1 MKTKLQIKPEK
12 YFRSFNRICSC
23 GSANWASFEV
33 VNTGSGSIALF
44 YFCTWNEW
52 IMNMKKKGVSPSQF
66 YGLWVKRYSAVKTSI
81 LRDLNRTESQEMV
94 MSTIASLKHMDL
106 KKTTLTKIRLEKVMI
121 RTLKQNQRQFLRM
134 TTTTGIVPRTF
145 SRHKSKPTNESQT
158 RWTNLTNEM
167 VWKLQELSVTLS

>member
-1 MKTKLQIKPEK
+1 
-12 YFRSFNRICSC
+12 
-23 GSANWASFEV
+23 
-33 VNTGSGSIALF
+33 
-44 YFCTWNEW
+44 
-52 IMNMKKKGVSPSQF
+52 MKKKGVSPSQF

-158 RWTNLTNEM
+158 R
-167 VWKLQELSVTLS
+167 

>member
-1 MKTKLQIKPEK
+1 
-12 YFRSFNRICSC
+12 
-23 GSANWASFEV
+23 
-33 VNTGSGSIALF
+33 
-44 YFCTWNEW
+44 
-52 IMNMKKKGVSPSQF
+52 MKKNGVSPSQF
-66 YGLWVKRYSAVKTSI
+66 YGLWVERYSAVKTSI

-106 KKTTLTKIRLEKVMI
+106 KKKNTLTKNIRFEKVMI

-158 RWTNLTNEM
+158 G
-167 VWKLQELSVTLS
+167 